1 MNSEPLV
8 SVIVPIYN
16 VENYLRK
23 SVDSIINQSYKN
35 LEIILVDDGSPDNC
49 PDICEEYAEKDSR
62 VRVIHKENGGL
73 SDARNAG
80 TDIAKGEYISYIDSD
95 DWIDSETI
103 KLTLEKMLEVGA
115 EIGAFNV
122 LVVYEGEQVTPDLS
136 EDFEVMNSEQAIAT
150 TMRNTKVKTTAW
162 NKIYKSEILKD
173 LRFPKGRL
181 NEDEFFTFRVLDRA
195 EKIVYIHRQ
204 CYYYL
209 QRKNSIM
216 GEYKINR
223 LDMIDGVRERM
234 LMIEKKYPSLY
245 SQAKAIMCEVCLYH
259 YQLLLKN
266 RNVDID
272 NQGKKKLKKYRS
284 QLHITLKDVRDMKL
298 MNKITFLMS
307 NSSFGFVLAA
317 KIRNAL
323 NYGI

>member
-1 MNSEPLV
+1 
-8 SVIVPIYN
+8 
-16 VENYLRK
+16 
-23 SVDSIINQSYKN
+23 
-35 LEIILVDDGSPDNC
+35 
-49 PDICEEYAEKDSR
+49 
-62 VRVIHKENGGL
+62 
-73 SDARNAG
+73 
-80 TDIAKGEYISYIDSD
+80 
-95 DWIDSETI
+95 
-103 KLTLEKMLEVGA
+103 
-115 EIGAFNV
+115 
-122 LVVYEGEQVTPDLS
+122 
-136 EDFEVMNSEQAIAT
+136 
-150 TMRNTKVKTTAW
+150 
-162 NKIYKSEILKD
+162 
-173 LRFPKGRL
+173 
-181 NEDEFFTFRVLDRA
+181 
-195 EKIVYIHRQ
+195 
-204 CYYYL
+204 
-209 QRKNSIM
+209 M

-307 NSSFGFVLAA
+307 NSSFGLVLAA

>member
-1 MNSEPLV
+1 
-8 SVIVPIYN
+8 
-16 VENYLRK
+16 
-23 SVDSIINQSYKN
+23 
-35 LEIILVDDGSPDNC
+35 
-49 PDICEEYAEKDSR
+49 
-62 VRVIHKENGGL
+62 
-73 SDARNAG
+73 
-80 TDIAKGEYISYIDSD
+80 
-95 DWIDSETI
+95 
-103 KLTLEKMLEVGA
+103 
-115 EIGAFNV
+115 
-122 LVVYEGEQVTPDLS
+122 
-136 EDFEVMNSEQAIAT
+136 
-150 TMRNTKVKTTAW
+150 
-162 NKIYKSEILKD
+162 
-173 LRFPKGRL
+173 
-181 NEDEFFTFRVLDRA
+181 
-195 EKIVYIHRQ
+195 
-204 CYYYL
+204 
-209 QRKNSIM
+209 M